1 MPELPVPSWQFLESH
16 RSLLFMQLFTIL
28 PNYNVLGMK
37 YALGFQ
43 AAVSVI
49 YCQHDFECTQG
60 SAEQGCHPTLQA
72 ALGHTAHMITLCF
85 IPTSLCCSLR
95 GRGSISEPSYCMCRD
110 LSAPGITTVQYV
122 PYFSSVLLL
131 KAKFL
136 CGLLDPLHLVYK
148 EHLQVPCKLFRVFIE
163 TRPKK

>member
-28 PNYNVLGMK
+28 PNYNVSGMK

-60 SAEQGCHPTLQA
+60 SAEQGWGTRGAGLSPHLAGSFGAHSPHDHP
-72 ALGHTAHMITLCF
+72 MF
-85 IPTSLCCSLR
+85 
-95 GRGSISEPSYCMCRD
+95 Y
-110 LSAPGITTVQYV
+110 
-122 PYFSSVLLL
+122 PYISVLLT
-131 KAKFL
+131 A
-136 CGLLDPLHLVYK
+136 GERQH
-148 EHLQVPCKLFRVFIE
+148 FRA
-163 TRPKK
+163 